1 MRQKVNLNELRQT
14 KDSYYVVPKFNKTN
28 SLKQVV
34 KDFNSNSNQTEFDIN
49 QIKQFLSFIKEKGYE
64 LRH

>member
-14 KDSYYVVPKFNKTN
+14 KDSYYVVPKIKKTN
-28 SLKQVV
+28 TLKQVL
-34 KDFNSNSNQTEFDIN
+34 KDFNSNGNQTEFDIN

>member
-14 KDSYYVVPKFNKTN
+14 KDSYYVFPKFNKTN
-28 SLKQVV
+28 SLKQVLT
-34 KDFNSNSNQTEFDIN
+34 DFNSNGNQTEFDIN

>member
-14 KDSYYVVPKFNKTN
+14 KDSYYVVPKLNKTN
-28 SLKQVV
+28 SLKQVLT
-34 KDFNSNSNQTEFDIN
+34 DFNSNGNQTEFDIN

>member
-14 KDSYYVVPKFNKTN
+14 KDSYYVVPKLNKTN
-28 SLKQVV
+28 SLKQVLT
-34 KDFNSNSNQTEFDIN
+34 DFNSNGNQTESDIN